1 MVMKKSFSILLIA
14 IGLSFSVNAQRYA
27 IVDTKFILDRMSDY
41 KDAQKALDQFSEQWQ
56 REIDQK
62 QSELDRMYKN
72 FEAEQV
78 LLSDELRKKRE
89 DELFVREKEV
99 RDLQRQRFGF
109 EGDLFKKR
117 QELVKP
123 IQDRVYNAIQKIAV
137 NRQYD
142 FILDKSEGITV
153 IFADPKLDRSEDVL
167 RELGVK

>member
-1 MVMKKSFSILLIA
+1 MKTILSV
-14 IGLSFSVNAQRYA
+14 LSFLVLTTAVLGQKYA
-27 IVDTKFILDRMSDY
+27 IVDTKYILDKLPDY
-41 KDAQKALDQFSEQWQ
+41 QEAQKKLDQFSLLWQ
-56 REIDQK
+56 KEIDDRQAK
-62 QSELDRMYKN
+62 LDKMYRD

-78 LLSDELRKKRE
+78 MLSDDLKKKRE

-117 QELVKP
+117 QELIKP
-123 IQDRVYNAIQKIAV
+123 IQDKVFTAIQKIAV
-137 NRQYD
+137 VRSYD

-167 RELGVK
+167 RELGIR